1 MLLQASQAPAAKL
14 SPEDEKREA
23 LEEQRC
29 SKAFEA
35 VQDFEQS
42 HCLVVPS
49 VGQPY
54 LEVKLLTCWACCHS
68 CSGCLPALES

>member
-1 MLLQASQAPAAKL
+1 MLLQAVQAPAAEL
-14 SPEDEKREA
+14 SPEDETREA

-42 HCLVVPS
+42 HCLVLPS
-49 VGQPY
+49 MGQQPY
-54 LEVKLLTCWACCHS
+54 LEVRLLTSSACCHS
-68 CSGCLPALES
+68 CWV